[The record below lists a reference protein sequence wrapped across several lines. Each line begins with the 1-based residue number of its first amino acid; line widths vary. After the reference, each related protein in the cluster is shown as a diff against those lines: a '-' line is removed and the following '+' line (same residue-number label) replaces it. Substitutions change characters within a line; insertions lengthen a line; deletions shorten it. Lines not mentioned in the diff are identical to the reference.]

1 MASHSI
7 ILAWE
12 ILQTEEPSGLQSVG
26 HKESGMTE
34 RLSTV
39 VRVLVGR
46 EAISLLSVFLPVGE
60 AAENK

>member
-26 HKESGMTE
+26 RKESGMTE

-39 VRVLVGR
+39 VRVLVESR
-46 EAISLLSVFLPVGE
+46 TV
-60 AAENK
+60 AETPGP